1 MPKRAILLAAG
12 AATAPAGVL
21 ALVLLM
27 AATDTPAAASAPGRG
42 PYGSA
47 LRPGSVPARYV
58 PMIERAAGACDQGL
72 TSPRLAA
79 QLHQESG
86 FDPNAQSP
94 AGAQGMAQFVPDTW
108 HTWGRDA
115 EGNGVTSPFDPADAI
130 DAQGRM
136 MCSLIRQARDS
147 GIDADPWQLALAGY
161 NAGWHAVEAAHGIP
175 PYRETRQYVAAVV
188 AAVPDFTAPLSAGP
202 QGPADGALPPGW
214 DVPAGT
220 HPQAAAAIR
229 WALAQRG
236 GWYTFGGDCADPLGT
251 APSHR
256 CDCSSLVQQAYAHAG
271 IRLSRS
277 TFTQVGEGQPVD
289 PDSIRPGDL
298 VFTTGTDGGGPGRPG
313 HVALYIGDGLLLEAP
328 RTGLQ
333 IRTGSYQ
340 AWRAAGSGPDQVV
353 AVRRIVT

>member
-1 MPKRAILLAAG
+1 MPKRTILLAGG
-12 AATAPAGVL
+12 AVAAPAGLL
-21 ALVLLM
+21 ALVLLA
-27 AATDTPAAASAPGRG
+27 AATDVPAAASAPGRG

-47 LRPGSVPARYV
+47 LRPGSVPAPYG

-79 QLHQESG
+79 QLHRESG

-94 AGAQGMAQFVPDTW
+94 AGAQGIAQFVPDTW
-108 HTWGRDA
+108 RTWGRDA
-115 EGNGVTSPFDPADAI
+115 DGNGVSSPFDPADAI

-147 GIDADPWQLALAGY
+147 GIAADPWQLALAGY
-161 NAGWHAVEAAHGIP
+161 NAGWHAVQAAHGIP
-175 PYRETRQYVAAVV
+175 PYRETQQYVAAVV
-188 AAVPDFTAPLSAGP
+188 AAVPDFTAPSPAGP
-202 QGPADGALPPGW
+202 PADADAALPPGW

-220 HPQAAAAIR
+220 HPQAAAAIH

-236 GWYTFGGDCADPLGT
+236 GWYTFGGDCTDPLGT

-256 CDCSSLVQQAYAHAG
+256 CDCSSLVQQAYARAG

-277 TFTQVGEGQPVD
+277 TFTQVEEGQPVD
-289 PDSIRPGDL
+289 PDSVRPGDL
-298 VFTTGTDGGGPGRPG
+298 VFTTGTDGGPGRPG
-313 HVALYIGDGLLLEAP
+313 HVALYIGDGRLLEAP

-340 AWRAAGSGPDQVV
+340 AWRAAGSGPNQVV